1 MRDRCAAWAFALG
14 VALVPTAVLAT
25 ETDQFTL
32 PPKPLDDLGRT
43 WAPSCSPPCAKPSS
57 S

>member
-32 PPKPLDDLGRT
+32 PPKPLDDLGRDM
-43 WAPSCSPPCAKPSS
+43 AGSGRPAECPR
-57 S
+57 